1 MNLKGEYKMAQ
12 TINFEK
18 EQTVWYTHA
27 KGGNALKKGKIT
39 SFGPRFITVDNTIKF
54 RRYSLTEVVS
64 MGVPGQIFLSEDE
77 YYILNELK
85 DNLREINTKTSVGN
99 PINLT
104 VEQTREILKI
114 IHQNSSEE

>member
-1 MNLKGEYKMAQ
+1 MAQ

-27 KGGNALKKGKIT
+27 KGGNSPKKGKIT
-39 SFGPRFITVDNTIKF
+39 SAGPRYITVDNTIKF
-54 RRYSLTEVVS
+54 RRYSLTEVVT
-64 MGVPGQIFLSEDE
+64 MGVPGQIYFSEDE

-99 PINLT
+99 PLNLT
-104 VEQTREILKI
+104 VEQTREMLEIMYR
-114 IHQNSSEE
+114 NSKED